1 MDPNTKLYMMLY
13 GDKGESGRIYLLP
26 DGSKFEPDK
35 FYKVSVNIKDIGNVS
50 RVLLIAHFEKSDSL
64 GPSKLSSR
72 LFMGLFVGDKSSSHL
87 ELCRDMQVVV
97 CLSAQVSSGTP
108 LVWHFIEF

>member
-72 LFMGLFVGDKSSSHL
+72 LFMGLFVGTSRAATLNYVETCKL
-87 ELCRDMQVVV
+87 LCAFLQKYLRK
-97 CLSAQVSSGTP
+97 LPWSGI
-108 LVWHFIEF
+108 L

>member
-1 MDPNTKLYMMLY
+1 MLTVLVISVGFRLGEVLDPDTKLYTVLY

-50 RVLLIAHFEKSDSL
+50 CL
-64 GPSKLSSR
+64 
-72 LFMGLFVGDKSSSHL
+72 MYYQCGDTCDLDVTS
-87 ELCRDMQVVV
+87 V
-97 CLSAQVSSGTP
+97 
-108 LVWHFIEF
+108 

>member
-1 MDPNTKLYMMLY
+1 MDPNTKHYMMLY

-50 RVLLIAHFEKSDSL
+50 RVLSMLSQPVL
-64 GPSKLSSR
+64 GCQ
-72 LFMGLFVGDKSSSHL
+72 
-87 ELCRDMQVVV
+87 ELRMQRNKVNR
-97 CLSAQVSSGTP
+97 
-108 LVWHFIEF
+108 E

>member
-1 MDPNTKLYMMLY
+1 MLNPNTKLYMMLY

-50 RVLLIAHFEKSDSL
+50 RVLL
-64 GPSKLSSR
+64 
-72 LFMGLFVGDKSSSHL
+72 
-87 ELCRDMQVVV
+87 MQ
-97 CLSAQVSSGTP
+97 S
-108 LVWHFIEF
+108 